1 MMYIYKFI
9 VEAERVDHH
18 TGNTVHDTSEHYIA
32 AYSYDHAHS
41 HVWGMLERAGWK
53 INKITGKEIFLN
65 DIRDKCD
72 HITD

>member
-9 VEAERVDHH
+9 VEAERERFMEPPLR
-18 TGNTVHDTSEHYIA
+18 DTSEHYIA

-41 HVWGMLERAGWK
+41 HVWGMLEQAGWK